1 MPVPRRRTMNSA
13 RPNLSQPNCTT
24 GVSIS
29 PSCCRNWL
37 RAAWLKCRS
46 KRGRSSAVP
55 CCKMAWSMNCC
66 CMSRRCCSATRRGRC
81 SLCPRSPPCL
91 TRGAGRSSIGAC
103 SATTNEFYIGSKMFS
118 GIVQSVGSVAQI
130 ERRGG
135 DVRLTIVAR
144 DFALDEVKLGDS
156 IAVAGVCL
164 TVVKID
170 AAQLAF
176 DVSVET
182 LNCTTLGALRPG
194 AGVNLEKALRLADR
208 LDGHLVSGHVDG
220 VGRVVAIESEARS
233 QRWTFEAPPALAK
246 YIATKGSIAIDGT
259 SLTVNEVDGAR
270 FGVNLIPHTIAVT
283 TFQDRRVGDAVN
295 LEVDMIAR
303 YVERLLR
310 G

>member
-1 MPVPRRRTMNSA
+1 
-13 RPNLSQPNCTT
+13 
-24 GVSIS
+24 
-29 PSCCRNWL
+29 
-37 RAAWLKCRS
+37 
-46 KRGRSSAVP
+46 
-55 CCKMAWSMNCC
+55 
-66 CMSRRCCSATRRGRC
+66 
-81 SLCPRSPPCL
+81 
-91 TRGAGRSSIGAC
+91 
-103 SATTNEFYIGSKMFS
+103 MFS

-135 DVRLTIVAR
+135 DVRLAVAVR
-144 DFALDEVKLGDS
+144 DFALDEIRLGDS

-164 TVVKID
+164 TVVEVG

-182 LNCTTLGALRPG
+182 LSVTTLGTLAPG

-208 LDGHLVSGHVDG
+208 LDGHLVSGHIDG
-220 VGRVVAIESEARS
+220 VGRVIAIEPDARS

-246 YIATKGSIAIDGT
+246 YIVSKGSIAIDGT
-259 SLTVNEVDGAR
+259 SLTVNEVEGTR

-283 TFQDRRVGDAVN
+283 TFKDRRVGDAIN